1 MGGVEQ
7 DASRGTSAAVTLPL
21 HGVAG
26 RIPGRGAGVVAGDK
40 GEGVSSQGSAASDV
54 DEGDTLARPGVC
66 ELSVDGRFRRI
77 DDELCRSLR
86 RPRELLLGRKLDEI
100 VAPSAAR
107 GAEELF
113 VRVLDTGEPRSDES
127 RLLLPDGTELI
138 VTLAFTR
145 LEDEQ
150 GRARG
155 IFGLVTDLTERR
167 RTLEALEESRERYRT
182 LFHSIDEGF
191 CVLEALFDERGRPED
206 FRFVEVNPGVQRQTG
221 LPNLRGKRLNEVLSV
236 DDEPWWID
244 LCGKVVLTGRAERVQ
259 LESPGLQRCFDL
271 FVFPLGPP
279 DAKRIAAIFRDITDR
294 RRREQNEALLVELH
308 RVFGELSSPAEVM
321 HTAGERI
328 LEHLGAEIVFFAEID
343 ESGER
348 TQNPV
353 TVYQAGG
360 VMLAT
365 DSYRIADYM
374 TEEHLALIRAGR
386 TVAIDDIREH
396 PLTKPV
402 AAAYARY
409 RICAQLQAPHLR
421 DGRLRFLLGLQ
432 QRAPRDW
439 KPHEIDLVR
448 ELSAQI
454 WLRLERA
461 RAEDALR
468 VSEARARLALS
479 AADMGMWTWD
489 PGTDEITYDERMAE
503 VFSAPPGGRVTGTWL
518 MQHRIHPD
526 DGPAVL
532 AALRGALRK
541 EDDGRYRVE
550 YRVRRPD
557 GEIRWFSGYGLYFE
571 EWREGRCKGWLL
583 GVGLD
588 ITDRKRA
595 EEALRENDRRK
606 DEFLATLAHE
616 LRNPLAPLEH
626 GLEILRL
633 HSGQGDATERVRQ
646 IMARQVSHMC
656 RLVDDLLEVSRI
668 TRGKIELR
676 TERIEVGQVLRGVL
690 DAWRAGAERAG
701 HHVVVALPGEPLYV
715 RGDSVRLAQV
725 FANLLNNAVKYTEPG
740 GRIEVGAR
748 HEDGK
753 VVVSV
758 RDNGVGIA
766 PEMLPR
772 IFDMFAQVDRASNR
786 SQGGL
791 GIGLTLVRSLVQ
803 LHGGTVTAYSAGVG
817 QGAEFVVTLPEAVE
831 RRTSI
836 QLPED
841 EARPLS
847 KACRVLVVDDNRDA
861 AESLGTLL
869 EMIGADVRVEYDGAS
884 ALRTFAAYHP
894 SVVLLDLGMPGMDG
908 FEVARR
914 IREQATGEDAMLV
927 AMTGWG
933 QEEDRRRTREAGFA
947 HHLVKPA
954 ELRSL
959 RRLLSATVH

>member
-7 DASRGTSAAVTLPL
+7 DASRGTGATLALPL
-21 HGVAG
+21 RAVVGGAVEGAVGRAVEGDGAVGV
-26 RIPGRGAGVVAGDK
+26 GVVGDP
-40 GEGVSSQGSAASDV
+40 A
-54 DEGDTLARPGVC
+54 PGAVRLPPAVC
-66 ELSVDGRFRRI
+66 ELSVDGCLRRI
-77 DDELCRSLR
+77 DDESCRLLG
-86 RPRELLLGRKLDEI
+86 RPRDLLLGKRIDEI
-100 VAPSAAR
+100 VAPSVAR
-107 GAEELF
+107 RAEELF

-127 RLLLPDGTELI
+127 LLLQPDGTEVI

-145 LEDEQ
+145 LDDEQ

-155 IFGLVTDLTERR
+155 IFGVITDLTAHRH
-167 RTLEALEESRERYRT
+167 TLEALEESRERYRT
-182 LFHSIDEGF
+182 LFHSIDDGF

-206 FRFVEVNPGVQRQTG
+206 FRFVEVNPGVRRQTG
-221 LPNLRGKRLNEVLSV
+221 LPNLRGKMLNQVLSA

-259 LESPGLQRCFDL
+259 LESPGLQRWFDL

-279 DAKRIAAIFRDITDR
+279 NARRIAIIFRDITER

-308 RVFGELSSPAEVM
+308 RVFGELSSPADVM
-321 HTAGERI
+321 RTAGERI
-328 LEHLGAEIVFFAEID
+328 VEHLGVEVVFFAEID
-343 ESGER
+343 ESGEHTR
-348 TQNPV
+348 DAV
-353 TVYQAGG
+353 SAYHSGG
-360 VMLAT
+360 VKLAT
-365 DSYRIADYM
+365 DTYRLTEYM
-374 TEEHLALIRAGR
+374 TDEHLGLIRAGR

-402 AAAYARY
+402 AAAYAHFQ
-409 RICAQLQAPHLR
+409 ICAQLQAPHLR

-432 QRAPRDW
+432 QRTPRDW
-439 KPHEIDLVR
+439 QPHEIDLVR
-448 ELSAQI
+448 ELSGQI

-468 VSEARARLALS
+468 ESEARARLALS

-489 PGTDEITYDERMAE
+489 PGTDEITYDDRMAA
-503 VFSAPPGGRVTGTWL
+503 VFSATPGGRVTGAWL
-518 MQHRIHPD
+518 MKHRIHPD
-526 DGPAVL
+526 DAPAVL

-557 GEIRWFSGYGLYFE
+557 GELRWFSGYGVYFE
-571 EWREGRCKGWLL
+571 EWRDRRCKGWLL

-588 ITDRKRA
+588 ITERKHA

-633 HSGQGDATERVRQ
+633 QSGQGTERVRE
-646 IMARQVSHMC
+646 IMSRQVSHMC

-676 TERIEVGQVLRGVL
+676 SERVELGQVLRGVL
-690 DAWRAGAERAG
+690 DAWRAGAERVG
-701 HHVVVALPGEPLYV
+701 HQVIVALSGEPLYV
-715 RGDSVRLAQV
+715 RGDAVRLAQV
-725 FANLLNNAVKYTEPG
+725 FANLLNNAVKYTEAG
-740 GRIEVGAR
+740 GRIEIGAR
-748 HEDGK
+748 REDAG

-758 RDNGVGIA
+758 RDNGVGIS

-791 GIGLTLVRSLVQ
+791 GIGLTLVKSLVQ
-803 LHGGTVTAYSAGVG
+803 LHGGTVTAHSAGVG
-817 QGAEFVVTLPEAVE
+817 QGAEFVVTLPEAGE
-831 RRTSI
+831 RRD
-836 QLPED
+836 PARRPDD
-841 EARPLS
+841 EGRPLS

-869 EMIGADVRVEYDGAS
+869 EMIGVDVRVEYDGAG
-884 ALRTFAAYHP
+884 ALRTFADYHP

-914 IREQATGEDAMLV
+914 IQAHPGGAAATLV

-954 ELRSL
+954 ELRTL
-959 RRLLSATVH
+959 RRLLSAGSP